1 MGRESNRYFSKED
14 TKMAKRHM
22 KRCSLSLIIR
32 NANQNHSKI
41 SPQICQD
48 DCYQKDNKKC

>member
-14 TKMAKRHM
+14 TKMANRHM

-32 NANQNHSKI
+32 NANQNHNEV

-48 DCYQKDNKKC
+48 NCHQKGNKKC